1 MDMYERWIDK
11 FEIKPGSWVFVPS
24 PQAKEQG
31 KQIKAALESQW
42 SPPDYYFHLRDGGHV
57 AALRTHIENN
67 RFIHLDI
74 KNFFG
79 AINRSRVTR
88 ALKTHFAYQQARNMA
103 IQSTVRVPNTEPKEY
118 MLPFGFVQSPLIA
131 SRCLSISHLAKYLDQ
146 LYNNTDIQVSVYMD
160 DIIISAKSDKFLESV
175 LSTIKDKAEKSGFPL
190 NADKEEG
197 PANSV
202 TAFNIELSHNN
213 LLIEDKRL
221 KEFIVA
227 YWKSQS
233 EHQIFGIL
241 GYIDSVNE
249 EQAMK
254 VGPFLT

>member
-1 MDMYERWIDK
+1 MHERWIDK
-11 FEIKPGSWVFVPS
+11 FEIKPGSWVFVPT
-24 PQAKEQG
+24 PQAIELG

-42 SPPDYYFHLRDGGHV
+42 TPPDYYFHLRDGGHV
-57 AALRTHIENN
+57 AALRMHIENT

-79 AINRSRVTR
+79 TINRSRVTR
-88 ALKTHFAYQQARNMA
+88 ALKTHFAYQQARNIA
-103 IQSTVRVPNTEPKEY
+103 IQSTVRVPKTVPKEY
-118 MLPFGFVQSPLIA
+118 MLPFGFVQSPIIA
-131 SRCLSISHLAKYLDQ
+131 SRCLSISHLGKYLDQ
-146 LYNNTDIQVSVYMD
+146 LYNNSDFQVSVYMD
-160 DIIISAKSDKFLESV
+160 DIIISANSNNLLESV

-197 PANSV
+197 PANNV
-202 TAFNIELSHNN
+202 TAFNIKLSHNN

-227 YWKSQS
+227 YWNSQS
-233 EHQIFGIL
+233 EHQMSGIM
-241 GYIDSVNE
+241 GYIESINE

-254 VGPFLT
+254 VGPFLIN